1 MTEIDTCKFCKAVVL
16 PGDVVY
22 RVSPKYVLCAACHR
36 AWPGLV
42 PMIEVVP

>member
-1 MTEIDTCKFCKAVVL
+1 MIDTCKFCKAVLL

-22 RVSPKYVLCAACHR
+22 RVSPKYVLCVECHS

-42 PMIEVVP
+42 PMIEVVT